1 MNRKVIGILVIL
13 AGLIAI
19 IGIVY
24 IVFFYNFDK
33 QEDLEPNIGITTP
46 IDTAGNKEQENNLP
60 PFEKSSESSRVE
72 AVETITQ
79 RDIGQDDLKRM
90 AGSFTERYGSYSN
103 HSNYGNIIDLK
114 IFMTKSMQAKTDRY
128 VDEERSRA
136 SSQGASSDIYYG
148 ITTKAISEQIL
159 EYDEDLGRAVILV
172 KTQRRESTGTMS
184 NSSTFYQDVTLV
196 FTKKGEAWKIND
208 LNWKDR

>member
-13 AGLIAI
+13 TGLIAI

-24 IVFFYNFDK
+24 IVFFYNFSKDK
-33 QEDLEPNIGITTP
+33 EPAVNTDISTPVDTTK
-46 IDTAGNKEQENNLP
+46 A
-60 PFEKSSESSRVE
+60 EKESSQIPPEKFGESDDGSSQPIV
-72 AVETITQ
+72 Q

-136 SSQGASSDIYYG
+136 SNQGAGSDIYYG
-148 ITTKAISEQIL
+148 ITTKAISQEIL
-159 EYDEDLGRAVILV
+159 EYDENLGRAVILV

-196 FTKKGEAWKIND
+196 FVKEDEAWKVNNSTWGD
-208 LNWKDR
+208 K